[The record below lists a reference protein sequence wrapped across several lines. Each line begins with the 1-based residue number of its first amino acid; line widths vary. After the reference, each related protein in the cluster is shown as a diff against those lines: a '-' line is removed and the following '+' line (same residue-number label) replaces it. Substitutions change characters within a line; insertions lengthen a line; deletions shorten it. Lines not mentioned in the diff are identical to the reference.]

1 MIVSAQSTSNDAL
14 SQQQSV
20 RQELQWLLG
29 QSIPK
34 SIGQIAACL
43 SGISFLSTKTNN
55 TGAAAAAAAKH
66 ASTQVDLVSTGNEY
80 KANADASGDSDAV
93 KGTAT
98 ITGTVVTQ
106 LSLRIAISSH
116 LNQGKP
122 MTIYLK
128 KDESLPLRQAQDAQS
143 YLKSA
148 LSKAQNAPA
157 FVSAIEALRY
167 TEDMLNSLQYVKHIL
182 VVGGQQSLMPLQSDN
197 AEKFAPALPENLVI
211 ECSLKKDVLVT
222 HVYWLKFRHSFKS
235 TGLLDA
241 FKKEQSTGH
250 TLVHNGR
257 PAEIKRELV
266 FQANI
271 PSMRSSIELIDNA
284 VCTCIDVIGQLHA
297 FDSM

>member
-1 MIVSAQSTSNDAL
+1 
-14 SQQQSV
+14 
-20 RQELQWLLG
+20 
-29 QSIPK
+29 
-34 SIGQIAACL
+34 
-43 SGISFLSTKTNN
+43 
-55 TGAAAAAAAKH
+55 
-66 ASTQVDLVSTGNEY
+66 
-80 KANADASGDSDAV
+80 
-93 KGTAT
+93 
-98 ITGTVVTQ
+98 
-106 LSLRIAISSH
+106 
-116 LNQGKP
+116 
-122 MTIYLK
+122 
-128 KDESLPLRQAQDAQS
+128 
-143 YLKSA
+143 
-148 LSKAQNAPA
+148 
-157 FVSAIEALRY
+157 
-167 TEDMLNSLQYVKHIL
+167 
-182 VVGGQQSLMPLQSDN
+182 
-197 AEKFAPALPENLVI
+197 FAPALPENLVI